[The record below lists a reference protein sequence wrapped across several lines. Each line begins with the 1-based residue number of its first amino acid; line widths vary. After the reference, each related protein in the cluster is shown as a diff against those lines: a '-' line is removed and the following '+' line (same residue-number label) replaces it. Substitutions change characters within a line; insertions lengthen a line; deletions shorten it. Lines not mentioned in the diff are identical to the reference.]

1 MINRL
6 KKIIK
11 GVSAY
16 VGVFMNGIAQGMIYG
31 NVVNCNGGSVV
42 IEGALF

>member
-11 GVSAY
+11 GISAY
-16 VGVFMNGIAQGMIYG
+16 VGVFVNGFAQGTIYG